1 MLPVAELF
9 PNLLPTAL
17 VALGALATL
26 AFEPFFAR
34 DRKHVVLPWIA
45 FAFLALA
52 MVSLIKVTSGVAF
65 GILAMD
71 HARMLLLGT
80 LLLCG
85 LLGIAG
91 LSTQLSRS
99 RFPGGEAYSLMMLS
113 LAGSMIMVQSTDL
126 LALFVGMELSAIPVY
141 ALVGMRRK
149 SLESNEGIFKYFV
162 FGALFGAVF
171 LYGAALW
178 YGSTGSTAMFATLL
192 PGQGTLQLLGFSLV
206 CIALFF
212 KAGAAPLHF
221 WVADTYTG
229 ASIPVTSFMSTTVKI
244 GAIAGIGAF
253 WLQAGNPG
261 AALDL
266 SLPSGITSSIPM
278 SVLTAIVAV
287 GLASII
293 IGAFSG
299 LGQTRARRLM
309 AFSAVA
315 NGGYLI
321 LALLIPGS
329 AGLSIGLQPLWFYLI
344 VYALAS
350 SLVLTALAGLVGTED
365 DDDTLSQLK
374 GLARK
379 HPYFGTAITFGLL
392 SLAGLPP
399 AVGFIAK
406 FGILA
411 GLFSSGMIW
420 TSAFALVLAVTSVI
434 YYFRMAG
441 ILWQTNEEDSG
452 SQARCACSAIL
463 IVAITLCFAALVA
476 LSVVPSLL
484 S

>member
-1 MLPVAELF
+1 MLPIADLF
-9 PNLLPTAL
+9 PNMLPTAI
-17 VALGALATL
+17 VAGGALVTL
-26 AFEPFFAR
+26 ASEPFLKR
-34 DRKHVVLPWIA
+34 DQKHFMLPWIA
-45 FAFLALA
+45 SVFLGLAALAL
-52 MVSLIKVTSGVAF
+52 VKVTPGVSF

-85 LLGIAG
+85 FLGIAG
-91 LSTQLSRS
+91 LSSQLSRS
-99 RFPGGEAYSLMMLS
+99 QFPGGEAYSLMMLS
-113 LAGSMIMVQSTDL
+113 LVGSMVMVQSTDL

-141 ALVGMRRK
+141 ALVGMRRR
-149 SLESNEGIFKYFV
+149 SLESNEGIFKYFI

-178 YGSTGSTAMFATLL
+178 YGATGSTTMFAQLL
-192 PGQGTLQLLGFSLV
+192 PGRETLQLLGFALV

-229 ASIPVTSFMSTTVKI
+229 ASIPVTAFMSTTVKI
-244 GAIAGIGAF
+244 GAMAGIGAF
-253 WLQAGNPG
+253 WLQSGGPG
-261 AALDL
+261 APLDL
-266 SLPSGITSSIPM
+266 SLPTEITSAIPLRM
-278 SVLTAIVAV
+278 LTVVITV

-299 LGQTRARRLM
+299 LGQVRAKRLM

-315 NGGYLI
+315 NAGYMM

-329 AGLSIGLQPLWFYLI
+329 AGMSIGLQPMWFYLI
-344 VYALAS
+344 TYALAS
-350 SLVLTALAGLVGTED
+350 SLVLVGLTALVGTED
-365 DDDTLSQLK
+365 DNDSIPFLK
-374 GLARK
+374 GLARNS
-379 HPYFGTAITFGLL
+379 PYFGAAITFGLL

-399 AVGFIAK
+399 AAGFLAK

-411 GLFSSGMIW
+411 GLFSSGMAW
-420 TSAFALVLAVTSVI
+420 TAAFALVLAVTSVV

-441 ILWQTNEEDSG
+441 TLWQESRSPALTKPCIPLLVKASVTVG
-452 SQARCACSAIL
+452 L
-463 IVAITLCFAALVA
+463 AALLL
-476 LSVVPSLL
+476 LSIVPSLV
-484 S
+484 